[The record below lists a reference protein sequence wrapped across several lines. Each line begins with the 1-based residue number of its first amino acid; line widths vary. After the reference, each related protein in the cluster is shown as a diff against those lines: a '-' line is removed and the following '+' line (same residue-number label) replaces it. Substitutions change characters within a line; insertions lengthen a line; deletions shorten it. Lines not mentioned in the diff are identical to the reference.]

1 MFVIVR
7 PRRVGG
13 RIVPLEMTMHLRS
26 ILGFVAGVSLSAV
39 CFGADPIL
47 IPPAPSPVPG
57 GNNSIAPLIPPAP
70 SPVPGGS
77 SGPVAVPGGSTAPGP
92 TQPGGPVPGQ
102 VVPPPVV
109 TCPPSGVIV
118 WYPDEY
124 SWGLGYW
131 RGNTPWGYRV
141 GGNPNEP
148 LGVTSRRVDPQALPA
163 LPTVVALT
171 PQQEALRLLR
181 TGAYE
186 RAAGALGV
194 LVSHARNAA
203 SGALGVPPGS
213 SAPPTAVPTVPVP
226 TATPAPAGA
235 VPEVQWT
242 VGETQRLLALALLG
256 QKLEAQAVRAMGE
269 AYAAEPSLCDSRL
282 TSDVVGSSE
291 TLRRLMLRAITHAQK
306 VKTSDAWFLAAAMMQ
321 AQGRTAM
328 PDGVRKGLG
337 KHPLAGRIGAGPA
350 KKP

>member
-1 MFVIVR
+1 
-7 PRRVGG
+7 
-13 RIVPLEMTMHLRS
+13 MTMHMRS
-26 ILGFVAGVSLSAV
+26 ILGFVAVGSLGVV
-39 CFGADPIL
+39 CFGADPVL

-57 GNNSIAPLIPPAP
+57 GNNSIGPLIPPAP

-77 SGPVAVPGGSTAPGP
+77 SGPVVVPTVP
-92 TQPGGPVPGQ
+92 TPAQPGGPGGPGGP
-102 VVPPPVV
+102 VIPPPVV
-109 TCPPSGVIV
+109 TCPPSGVVV

-131 RGNTPWGYRV
+131 RGNTPWGYRI

-163 LPTVVALT
+163 MPTVVALT

-181 TGAYE
+181 TGEYE

-213 SAPPTAVPTVPVP
+213 SASPTAVPTVPVV
-226 TATPAPAGA
+226 PASP

-269 AYAAEPSLCDSRL
+269 AYAAEPRLCDSRL
-282 TSDVVGSSE
+282 TADVFGSSE
-291 TLRRLMLRAITHAQK
+291 TLRRLMLRAVTHAQK
-306 VKTSDAWFLAAAMMQ
+306 VKTSDAWFLAAVMMQ
-321 AQGRTAM
+321 AQGRTTL
-328 PDGVRKGLG
+328 PDGVRSGLG
-337 KHPLAGRIGAGPA
+337 KHPLAGRIIGTVPA
-350 KKP
+350 PKP